1 MSDTDSPTVIDAAEL
16 TLLVGEPGARAY
28 DAYPIDLADR
38 TEAQRSLDDLRRGG
52 EATTLVGIEFDDPE
66 EPGNRVV
73 VTGDSLGELQFT
85 LSRGCKAKIGEA
97 LTHIEFLRCVVIS
110 VNNSG

>member
-38 TEAQRSLDDLRRGG
+38 TEAQRSLDDLRRDG
-52 EATTLVGIEFDDPE
+52 ESITLVGIEFDDPE
-66 EPGNRVV
+66 EPGNRMVLV
-73 VTGDSLGELQFT
+73 GEDLAAARFVDIGRCQLPIDAVAAHVAT
-85 LSRGCKAKIGEA
+85 LARV
-97 LTHIEFLRCVVIS
+97 LLDLP
-110 VNNSG
+110 